1 MRTFLKGV
9 DLTGKN
15 VAFFT
20 SYGGSDGKAY
30 QVLTSLVPG
39 ATVVGHI
46 GFKLPLKMDKEQC
59 SADLV
64 RWAKDLLN
72 S

>member
-1 MRTFLKGV
+1 VKTYR
-9 DLTGKN
+9 
-15 VAFFT
+15 
-20 SYGGSDGKAY
+20 
-30 QVLTSLVPG
+30 VLASLVPG
-39 ATVVGHI
+39 AKVVGNI
-46 GFKLPLKMDKEQC
+46 GFKMPLKMDKEQC

>member
-1 MRTFLKGV
+1 VRTFLKGA
-9 DLTGKN
+9 DLKGKR

-20 SYGGSDGKAY
+20 SYGDNDVKTY
-30 QVLTSLVPG
+30 RVLTSLVPG
-39 ATVVGHI
+39 AKVVGHI
-46 GFKLPLKMDKEQC
+46 GFKMPLKMDKEQC

>member
-1 MRTFLKGV
+1 
-9 DLTGKN
+9 
-15 VAFFT
+15 
-20 SYGGSDGKAY
+20 
-30 QVLTSLVPG
+30 VPG
-39 ATVVGHI
+39 VTVVGHI
-46 GFKLPLKMDKEQC
+46 GFKMPLKMDKEQC